1 MNWKLFALA
10 IVSALGLNAA
20 TVILHTNYLT
30 SVCLVMVGTPTII
43 ILASRKYLKCRD
55 LVVGVAFVTFSN
67 VITTGIEKLMIYYDV
82 WSFSN
87 ANFRLVG
94 FNFLGEPIEEYVY
107 WWMSA
112 VIVSVTY
119 VCFSRTR
126 RDIIH
131 GINILDYFSA
141 ALLAKYAT
149 QKIQSHTTEAQSS
162 AVYLENQNVEISGS
176 HYARGK
182 KFPTWVVVASA
193 VTLFAAALYRHFRG
207 SWPALASTVLVF
219 FCIAYPNELYSLHNG
234 LWVYNQNRI
243 LGFWFLGVPVEEWFM
258 YTMSPFAGGMLLSLC
273 YKKFYHEV
281 L

>member
-1 MNWKLFALA
+1 MNWKLLALA
-10 IVSALGLNAA
+10 IISALGLNAA
-20 TVILHTNYLT
+20 TIFLHTNYLT
-30 SVCLVMVGTPTII
+30 SVCLVMVGTPAV
-43 ILASRKYLKCRD
+43 LMFASGKHLKRRD
-55 LVVGVAFVTFSN
+55 LVVGIAFVTFSN

-94 FNFLGEPIEEYVY
+94 VNFLGEPIEEYVY

-112 VIVSVTY
+112 VIVAVTY
-119 VCFSRTR
+119 VCFSRTSR
-126 RDIIH
+126 AIIH
-131 GINILDYFSA
+131 VPNVLDYLGS
-141 ALLAKYAT
+141 ALLAKYGT
-149 QKIQSHTTEAQSS
+149 QKIQTNTADLQSS
-162 AVYLENQNVEISGS
+162 GVYLENQNTEISGS
-176 HYARGK
+176 HYVRGR

-219 FCIAYPNELYSLHNG
+219 LCIAYPNELYSLHNG

-243 LGFWFLGVPVEEWFM
+243 FGFWLLGVPVEEWFM